1 MSNDDFK
8 QELPHDLPVLTEV
21 VSDDDLPT
29 LTDIVDAHEV
39 EAPALELDPVVADL
53 SPMAE
58 EVPFEVPPQLEAHLE
73 ALFMQRLLPR
83 LEEAQRQAVAQTWA
97 ELKEELPQLVR
108 EALPPP
114 SES

>member
-1 MSNDDFK
+1 MSTDDIK

-29 LTDIVDAHEV
+29 LTDIVEASEV
-39 EAPALELDPVVADL
+39 AAPTLELNPVAAGLQPTD
-53 SPMAE
+53 E

-97 ELKEELPQLVR
+97 ELKKELPQLVR
-108 EALPPP
+108 EARPPR
-114 SES
+114 S

>member
-29 LTDIVDAHEV
+29 LTDIVEVPEV
-39 EAPALELDPVVADL
+39 ETPVYEIDPVVADL
-53 SPMAE
+53 QPMAE
-58 EVPFEVPPQLEAHLE
+58 EAPFELPPRLEAHLE

-83 LEEAQRQAVAQTWA
+83 LEEAQRQAIALTWA

-108 EALPPP
+108 DALPPR

>member
-1 MSNDDFK
+1 MSTDDFK

-29 LTDIVDAHEV
+29 LTDIVDAP
-39 EAPALELDPVVADL
+39 EA
-53 SPMAE
+53 
-58 EVPFEVPPQLEAHLE
+58 EVPAFEPDPFAAAPSSQTEEIPFEIPPQLEAHLE

-83 LEEAQRQAVAQTWA
+83 LEAAQRQAVAQTWD

-108 EALPPP
+108 DILPPRA
-114 SES
+114 